1 MCSGASSQSYLDL
14 CRWDNITMMT
24 TVGGDNL
31 DDHDDNDDGNH
42 GDNSSLKQGDL
53 Q

>member
-1 MCSGASSQSYLDL
+1 MCSGASSQSYPAL

-24 TVGGDNL
+24 TVSGDND

-42 GDNSSLKQGDL
+42 GDNSSLKKGDL